1 MYLRFFNFLGMGMLL
16 VTPALAQF
24 GLGKKKGGSFQ
35 ELNEQ
40 AKKMQ
45 DGGDGGLDLSKL
57 MGDIDPKM
65 LEDMA
70 GLGSHLEEVMKL
82 LADMSPEELEKQM
95 KDAMEMLQSGDMMQ
109 NLLQHQGEILKTLE
123 ETGQVDP
130 EELAKFKTD
139 PEYFE
144 QKMKDSFDQMAS
156 LFSDPEVLQMATKSM
171 AGLSD
176 LYQNPDK
183 LGDMMNDL
191 FKDFQDDEKIEEVRK
206 MLLESPDLGAFGELF
221 NNDEMQGILKDPAK
235 WRETVREGQGLLQN
249 GGAGVGEL

>member
-1 MYLRFFNFLGMGMLL
+1 MIQAAKAYCFFVLQP
-16 VTPALAQF
+16 TLAQF

-40 AKKMQ
+40 AKKMI
-45 DGGDGGLDLSKL
+45 DGDAGLDLSKL

-70 GLGSHLEEVMKL
+70 GLGAHLDEVMKV

-95 KDAMEMLQSGDMMQ
+95 KDAMQMLQSGDMMQ
-109 NLLQHQGEILKTLE
+109 NLLQNQGEILKTLE

-144 QKMKDSFDQMAS
+144 QKMKDSFEQMAS
-156 LFSDPEVLQMATKSM
+156 LFSDPEVLKMATKSM

-176 LYQNPDK
+176 LYNNPDK
-183 LGDMMNDL
+183 LGDLMSDL
-191 FKDFQDDEKIEEVRK
+191 FKDFEDDEKIEEVRK
-206 MLLESPDLGAFGELF
+206 MLLESPDLGSFGELF
-221 NNDEMQGILKDPAK
+221 NNDEMKEILKDPVK
-235 WRETVREGQGLLQN
+235 WRETVKEGQGLLQN
-249 GGAGVGEL
+249 GAGVGEL